1 MANRPPFLKLSCA
14 VQTYAW
20 GKVGPESEVA
30 KLKSGD
36 PSFTVN
42 KEQTY
47 AEVGRARGEEGGG
60 GGGVLGRGGN
70 CAMYNSPMSKA
81 SCGWSYDCTDSCETN
96 SYSPSVITD
105 NIVLFS
111 D

>member
-20 GKVGPESEVA
+20 GKVGAESEVA

-47 AEVGRARGEEGGG
+47 AEVGWAWEGGRGGG
-60 GGGVLGRGGN
+60 GGGGTGERRELCHV
-70 CAMYNSPMSKA
+70 
-81 SCGWSYDCTDSCETN
+81 
-96 SYSPSVITD
+96 
-105 NIVLFS
+105 
-111 D
+111 